1 MSRKIPDDYPLR
13 PGVED
18 FTKIPERLL
27 IGPMQGL
34 VVTPGKALLSGHQTL
49 ELRLCPWC
57 PRCHALTG

>member
-1 MSRKIPDDYPLR
+1 MSWKIPDDYPLR

-34 VVTPGKALLSGHQTL
+34 VVTPGKALLSGH
-49 ELRLCPWC
+49 
-57 PRCHALTG
+57 